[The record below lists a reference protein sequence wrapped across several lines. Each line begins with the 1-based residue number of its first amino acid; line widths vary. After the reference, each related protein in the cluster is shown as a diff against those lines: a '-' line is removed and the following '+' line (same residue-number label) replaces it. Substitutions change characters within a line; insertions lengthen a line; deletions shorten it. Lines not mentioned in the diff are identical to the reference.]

1 VTSAQTTP
9 SPEQDT
15 IAMLGLAAEFEFES
29 FVRLAGDSASAPSIA
44 ERQVIARS
52 ATRALERQE
61 RLVARIEQLGGD
73 AAEAMAPF
81 DGIIDEFEQRT
92 TAQAWSERLLKAYIG
107 YAVADDFL
115 RLLAEGA
122 DAESRELL
130 TSMLGDPDYAELVV
144 SQLSVVVG
152 DEVAAARLALW
163 GRRLV
168 GDALAVIQGAVVRHP
183 AFARLLERG
192 SRVEGGEDRIQRVFA
207 VLTAEHTRR
216 MERLG
221 LTA

>member
-1 VTSAQTTP
+1 
-9 SPEQDT
+9 
-15 IAMLGLAAEFEFES
+15 MLGLAAEFEFES